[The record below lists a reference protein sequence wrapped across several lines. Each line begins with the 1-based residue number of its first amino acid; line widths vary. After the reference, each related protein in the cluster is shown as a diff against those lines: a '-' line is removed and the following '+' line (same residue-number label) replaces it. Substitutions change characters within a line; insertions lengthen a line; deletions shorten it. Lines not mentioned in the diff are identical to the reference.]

1 MDCVT
6 SKADDL
12 LVLTAI
18 QLRTQC
24 GFLCL
29 GNRSRPMRSQY
40 LISVGSSIEI
50 NEVFF
55 MLKWTVCSQER
66 MLQLDMHSNMIH
78 LALRAEDAVETAIL
92 SCVTFSLQR
101 VYFPSAPP
109 LSP

>member
-1 MDCVT
+1 
-6 SKADDL
+6 
-12 LVLTAI
+12 
-18 QLRTQC
+18 
-24 GFLCL
+24 
-29 GNRSRPMRSQY
+29 
-40 LISVGSSIEI
+40 
-50 NEVFF
+50 

-92 SCVTFSLQR
+92 SSVTFSLQR